1 MGEVD
6 AWIVSHT
13 FGIRCILFSLSL
25 SLSGSYKMLL
35 AYLVALQKRNVSMDL
50 EVG

>member
-1 MGEVD
+1 MGDVD

-13 FGIRCILFSLSL
+13 FGIRCILFSL